1 MNKFTTSIPTKARDI
16 IQNALQNKRYKLLE
30 PESKELIAAFGITTA
45 RHTVTAS
52 VKEAIQA
59 ATSIGYPSVL
69 KIVSPDISHKTDVG
83 GVKVGIKDA
92 EGVKDAYEEIM
103 KNVKKKVPDA
113 RIIGILVEEMATPS
127 TEVIIGGLRD
137 PQFGPA
143 VMFGIGGIF
152 VEVYKDASFRIA
164 PVDEFEAIDMINE
177 IKGAKILKGF
187 RGAEAV
193 DIAAL
198 AQAIVHISDIMVSI
212 NEIKEIDLNPV
223 LVYSKGIKAVDVR
236 IILSERIEGV

>member
-1 MNKFTTSIPTKARDI
+1 MPKIARQI
-16 IQNALQNKRYKLLE
+16 IQKAVQQKQYQLLE
-30 PESKELIAAFGITTA
+30 PQAKELIEAFGIPTT
-45 RHTVTAS
+45 RHSLVYS
-52 VKEAIQA
+52 VKEAVLA
-59 ATSIGYPSVL
+59 ANSIGYPVVM
-69 KIVSPDISHKTDVG
+69 KVVSPDVLHKTDYG
-83 GVKVGIKDA
+83 GVRLNVKNGDEVEYGYEGIL
-92 EGVKDAYEEIM
+92 

-127 TEVIIGGLRD
+127 TEVII
-137 PQFGPA
+137 
-143 VMFGIGGIF
+143 GIGGIF

-223 LVYSKGIKAVDVR
+223 IVYLKGIKAVDVR

>member
-1 MNKFTTSIPTKARDI
+1 MPKIARQI
-16 IQNALQNKRYKLLE
+16 IQKAVQQKQYQLLE
-30 PESKELIAAFGITTA
+30 PQAKELIEAFGIPTT
-45 RHTVTAS
+45 RHSLVYS
-52 VKEAIQA
+52 VKEAVLA
-59 ATSIGYPSVL
+59 ANLIGYPVVM
-69 KIVSPDISHKTDVG
+69 KIVSPDVLHKTDYG
-83 GVKVGIKDA
+83 GVRLNVKNGDEVEYGYEGIL
-92 EGVKDAYEEIM
+92 

-223 LVYSKGIKAVDVR
+223 LVYLKGIKAVDVR

>member
-1 MNKFTTSIPTKARDI
+1 MPEIARQI
-16 IQNALQNKRYKLLE
+16 IQKAVQQKQYQLLE
-30 PESKELIAAFGITTA
+30 PQAKELIKAFEIPTTK
-45 RHTVTAS
+45 HSLVYS
-52 VKEAIQA
+52 VKEAILA
-59 ATSIGYPSVL
+59 ANSIGYPVVM
-69 KIVSPDISHKTDVG
+69 KVVSPDVLHKTDYG
-83 GVKVGIKDA
+83 GVRLNVRNDDEVEYG
-92 EGVKDAYEEIM
+92 YEEIL
-103 KNVKKKVPDA
+103 KNVKKKAPDA
-113 RIIGILVEEMATPS
+113 RITGILVEEMATPS

-152 VEVYKDASFRIA
+152 VEIYKDASFRIA

-198 AQAIVHISDIMVSI
+198 AQAIVHVSDIMVSI
-212 NEIKEIDLNPV
+212 DEIKEIDLNPV
-223 LVYSKGIKAVDVR
+223 FVYSKGINAVDVR
-236 IILSERIEGV
+236 IILSECIEGV